1 MADGGWPSLFH
12 MVRFVL
18 TGSFC
23 STGLSL
29 PFSASSRALSAS
41 STGSP
46 STTPSSL
53 SSFCGCLCPP
63 SSKFA
68 SLLWPPVLGFAQR
81 LTVLQGCRDHLP
93 LLHGP
98 HPGPLLP
105 QQLHRQRPSRE
116 GRLSPHRVEG
126 SRNLGSPTAGPLPVK
141 IQSAWLW
148 RRLGRD
154 SGEEH
159 IYTRNARVPS

>member
-1 MADGGWPSLFH
+1 

-53 SSFCGCLCPP
+53 SSSCGCLCPP

-68 SLLWPPVLGFAQR
+68 SLLCPPSVLGIAQR

-116 GRLSPHRVEG
+116 GRLSPHRVDG

-141 IQSAWLW
+141 TQSAWLW

-154 SGEEH
+154 GGEEQ